1 MAFSASRLSCEL
13 QDCLHL
19 LKYTKLFADT
29 CVFSHCK
36 LCLVEKLE
44 KINFL
49 FFLKKRQSK
58 IVYCIQLLKRRYRCP
73 KWLLGHFRVVSEL
86 SMLIIFSQVTIAW
99 SNTVSNIAVRII
111 LHTINISQ
119 LLDD

>member
-19 LKYTKLFADT
+19 LKYTELFADT

-49 FFLKKRQSK
+49 FLKKKTVQNCLLYPAIEAEIQVSKMATWTFQSG
-58 IVYCIQLLKRRYRCP
+58 L
-73 KWLLGHFRVVSEL
+73 
-86 SMLIIFSQVTIAW
+86 
-99 SNTVSNIAVRII
+99 
-111 LHTINISQ
+111 
-119 LLDD
+119 